1 MESVRLAL
9 LIPDRVIRSGVEGLI
24 RARGQTPYT
33 VVVFDTF
40 QTLAREVQDS
50 DIVLMDVSGL
60 RLETL
65 ESWLKQLIAGCPAV
79 RVIVIGNQLKIQI
92 IRFVLQ
98 LGAKGFIFRDDLS
111 NVLLGSID
119 LVARNVITLSAQAQ
133 RLLTNTHQLQVG
145 NELKPLDRQVLRL
158 IACGLGVKAI
168 AAELEV
174 STRSVYRSRDK
185 LREILD
191 VPTNET
197 LLDAARE
204 QGLLDWD

>member
-1 MESVRLAL
+1 
-9 LIPDRVIRSGVEGLI
+9 
-24 RARGQTPYT
+24 
-33 VVVFDTF
+33 
-40 QTLAREVQDS
+40 
-50 DIVLMDVSGL
+50 
-60 RLETL
+60 
-65 ESWLKQLIAGCPAV
+65 LKQLIAGCPAV
-79 RVIVIGNQLKIQI
+79 RVIVIGNQLRTQY
-92 IRFVLQ
+92 IRRVMQ
-98 LGAKGFIFRDDLS
+98 LGARGFIFRDDLS
-111 NVLLGSID
+111 DALLNSLE
-119 LVARNVITLSAQAQ
+119 LVVRDVVTLSAQALN
-133 RLLTNTHQLQVG
+133 LLTNTHQLVVG
-145 NELKPLDRQVLRL
+145 NGLKELDRQVLRL

>member
-9 LIPDRVIRSGVEGLI
+9 LIPDRVTRSGVEGLI
-24 RARGQTPYT
+24 RASGQTSYT

-40 QTLAREVQDS
+40 QALVREVQDS

-65 ESWLKQLIAGCPAV
+65 ESWLRQLTAGCPAV
-79 RVIVIGNQLKIQI
+79 RVIVIGNQLRTQT

-119 LVARNVITLSAQAQ
+119 LVARNVITLSAQAH
-133 RLLTNTHQLQVG
+133 RLLTNSNQLQVG
-145 NELKPLDRQVLRL
+145 NELKELDRQVLRL
-158 IACGLGVKAI
+158 IACGRGVKAI